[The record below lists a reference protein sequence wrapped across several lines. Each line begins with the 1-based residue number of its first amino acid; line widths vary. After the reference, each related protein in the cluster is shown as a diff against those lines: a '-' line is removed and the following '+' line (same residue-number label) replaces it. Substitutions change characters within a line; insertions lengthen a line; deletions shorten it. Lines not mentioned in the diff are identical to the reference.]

1 MIWGVSAFVT
11 DQLPEESSYKDKD
24 TDWKELT
31 RPDTPVMANRMWV
44 MGISLIMVEGGGRCE
59 ASVEHTYHPG
69 YLDEWEYGLVKGLT
83 FPLGET

>member
-1 MIWGVSAFVT
+1 
-11 DQLPEESSYKDKD
+11 
-24 TDWKELT
+24 
-31 RPDTPVMANRMWV
+31 MANRMWV

-83 FPLGET
+83 FPLRET